1 MWYSDSED
9 NFWPEESVPWQKG
22 NTDSSSGRSPLSTG
36 NIRTAFPSRSVAR
49 KQPKKPV
56 ERAIR
61 DSSKVRSPTLNA
73 PTVPP
78 GGSESSS
85 TVKQGPVS
93 AVSRFERNLRA
104 APSSSTARRV
114 PPAEPR
120 NVEASSCCRMTSY
133 GPLWIAHRLP
143 PPPQISKDNA
153 KMQCYSLIGNAT
165 AGTPKKGSVVTADK
179 SQSIIQNQ
187 KPTISPLVREPSSED
202 ELWASFGESSGY
214 EVESMLV
221 DSDCETPGLSSTAT
235 SRATSLDSLVLTT
248 PPLTTPRK
256 RARESV
262 DSLGSTGDVEVR
274 TPFAKSQR
282 TSSFSSPRG
291 SSPSTATSLASDR
304 LQMLTEVI
312 SSTLGTSTTASTDNT
327 TPPSTSQPSFCKFKQ
342 TSSQPPEQ
350 PIIIAHDNRVQG
362 LMDKYNLSWGT
373 QYEIA
378 RGVCDGRWTWDE
390 ITSGM
395 IQALQGSNADA
406 VPKVSVVIKGI
417 QQISD
422 VKIWAEPDREQA
434 AITEN
439 EARGLGLMGDWDDVT
454 NWYGGR
460 LQQRARVTI
469 PTDAS
474 PDTPFR
480 LTLEKIEMKKS
491 HFFGRKLGSRHLL
504 QFKLLDKVEDATD
517 FMSQKFVLCGRIFVA
532 FGIKDGTVH
541 LIETNENY
549 GRKSSVA
556 QGDHYRMAF
565 MDFINWFNPMH
576 LNGSK
581 TLSKWVARFDL
592 GLSTSLPVVR
602 FAPEHI
608 AIIPDEH
615 PSNAPRPIPTE
626 QVLTDGCGYM
636 NKAALA
642 AIGKQIGAKDGVP
655 TAVQGRIFGSKGL
668 WTLHPTN
675 TLLSAPPRIWIRD
688 SQLEVNLVTDYTP
701 ALLSQLD
708 KAHFVFILVAPAHV
722 STPIQLNKDA
732 IINLAHNGVPKD
744 VIVKLMK
751 DSLEEELAPYVQAL
765 GLTGRLPESDDET
778 GESKVLS
785 SISTASSSSSTT
797 QLSSVSAVSVS
808 SIASSSSSTS
818 WERPETV
825 HDEIMALIQA
835 GFDPLQCRTLYESL
849 RQLITNVMRKF
860 ISEYH
865 INVQKS
871 ADAFLIPDPWNVL
884 KPGQIFFKSS
894 KLLKDSLEDDNP
906 NYILEDVLLYRN
918 PCRLPSDIQKVTAVK
933 EPLLEFYVDVIVLS
947 IQGDSSAANYDGDT
961 GICIFDEVLVQSFT
975 NSQLCTPPA
984 NFEEVNF
991 ESKDRIPTVKV
1002 FYQQTSSFTPHD
1014 IQVNLQQYL
1023 LAPVKQMQIG
1033 LYSKFH
1039 DVVTYA
1045 WGYDNPESIRTAFI

>member
-1 MWYSDSED
+1 M
-9 NFWPEESVPWQKG
+9 K
-22 NTDSSSGRSPLSTG
+22 
-36 NIRTAFPSRSVAR
+36 
-49 KQPKKPV
+49 
-56 ERAIR
+56 
-61 DSSKVRSPTLNA
+61 
-73 PTVPP
+73 
-78 GGSESSS
+78 
-85 TVKQGPVS
+85 
-93 AVSRFERNLRA
+93 
-104 APSSSTARRV
+104 
-114 PPAEPR
+114 
-120 NVEASSCCRMTSY
+120 
-133 GPLWIAHRLP
+133 H
-143 PPPQISKDNA
+143 
-153 KMQCYSLIGNAT
+153 
-165 AGTPKKGSVVTADK
+165 
-179 SQSIIQNQ
+179 
-187 KPTISPLVREPSSED
+187 
-202 ELWASFGESSGY
+202 
-214 EVESMLV
+214 
-221 DSDCETPGLSSTAT
+221 
-235 SRATSLDSLVLTT
+235 
-248 PPLTTPRK
+248 
-256 RARESV
+256 
-262 DSLGSTGDVEVR
+262 
-274 TPFAKSQR
+274 
-282 TSSFSSPRG
+282 
-291 SSPSTATSLASDR
+291 
-304 LQMLTEVI
+304 
-312 SSTLGTSTTASTDNT
+312 
-327 TPPSTSQPSFCKFKQ
+327 
-342 TSSQPPEQ
+342 
-350 PIIIAHDNRVQG
+350 
-362 LMDKYNLSWGT
+362 
-373 QYEIA
+373 
-378 RGVCDGRWTWDE
+378 
-390 ITSGM
+390 
-395 IQALQGSNADA
+395 
-406 VPKVSVVIKGI
+406 
-417 QQISD
+417 
-422 VKIWAEPDREQA
+422 
-434 AITEN
+434 
-439 EARGLGLMGDWDDVT
+439 GDWDDVT

-460 LQQRARVTI
+460 LQQCARVTI

-504 QFKLLDKVEDATD
+504 QFKLVDKVEDAMD

-549 GRKSSVA
+549 GRKSSIA

-615 PSNAPRPIPTE
+615 PPNAPRPIPTE

-655 TAVQGRIFGSKGL
+655 TAVQGRILGSKGL

-751 DSLEEELAPYVQAL
+751 DSLEEELAPYVQWEENNSMSL
-765 GLTGRLPESDDET
+765 LWNQVD
-778 GESKVLS
+778 KVGYV
-785 SISTASSSSSTT
+785 TMT
-797 QLSSVSAVSVS
+797 
-808 SIASSSSSTS
+808 
-818 WERPETV
+818 R
-825 HDEIMALIQA
+825 IQ
-835 GFDPLQCRTLYESL
+835 RTLYESL

-906 NYILEDVLLYRN
+906 NYILGDVLLYRN

-947 IQGDSSAANYDGDT
+947 IQEDSSAANYDRDT
-961 GICIFDEVLVQSFT
+961 GICIFDEVLVQNFT

-1014 IQVNLQQYL
+1014 IQVQSCTEFQK
-1023 LAPVKQMQIG
+1023 VWSCG
-1033 LYSKFH
+1033 
-1039 DVVTYA
+1039 
-1045 WGYDNPESIRTAFI
+1045 

>member
-1 MWYSDSED
+1 MWCSDSED
-9 NFWPEESVPWQKG
+9 DFWPEESVPWQKG

-36 NIRTAFPSRSVAR
+36 NVRTAFLPAASTSRSVAR
-49 KQPKKPV
+49 KQPKRPV
-56 ERAIR
+56 ERAIHN
-61 DSSKVRSPTLNA
+61 SSKVRSPISNA

-120 NVEASSCCRMTSY
+120 NVEASSDDELWASLDSTST
-133 GPLWIAHRLP
+133 A
-143 PPPQISKDNA
+143 STATDNWD
-153 KMQCYSLIGNAT
+153 T
-165 AGTPKKGSVVTADK
+165 EER
-179 SQSIIQNQ
+179 
-187 KPTISPLVREPSSED
+187 PTISPLVREPSSED

-304 LQMLTEVI
+304 LQTLTEVI

-532 FGIKDGTVH
+532 FGI
-541 LIETNENY
+541 
-549 GRKSSVA
+549 
-556 QGDHYRMAF
+556 
-565 MDFINWFNPMH
+565 
-576 LNGSK
+576 
-581 TLSKWVARFDL
+581 
-592 GLSTSLPVVR
+592 
-602 FAPEHI
+602 
-608 AIIPDEH
+608 
-615 PSNAPRPIPTE
+615 
-626 QVLTDGCGYM
+626 
-636 NKAALA
+636 
-642 AIGKQIGAKDGVP
+642 
-655 TAVQGRIFGSKGL
+655 
-668 WTLHPTN
+668 
-675 TLLSAPPRIWIRD
+675 
-688 SQLEVNLVTDYTP
+688 
-701 ALLSQLD
+701 
-708 KAHFVFILVAPAHV
+708 
-722 STPIQLNKDA
+722 
-732 IINLAHNGVPKD
+732 
-744 VIVKLMK
+744 
-751 DSLEEELAPYVQAL
+751 
-765 GLTGRLPESDDET
+765 
-778 GESKVLS
+778 
-785 SISTASSSSSTT
+785 
-797 QLSSVSAVSVS
+797 
-808 SIASSSSSTS
+808 
-818 WERPETV
+818 
-825 HDEIMALIQA
+825 
-835 GFDPLQCRTLYESL
+835 
-849 RQLITNVMRKF
+849 
-860 ISEYH
+860 
-865 INVQKS
+865 
-871 ADAFLIPDPWNVL
+871 
-884 KPGQIFFKSS
+884 
-894 KLLKDSLEDDNP
+894 
-906 NYILEDVLLYRN
+906 
-918 PCRLPSDIQKVTAVK
+918 
-933 EPLLEFYVDVIVLS
+933 
-947 IQGDSSAANYDGDT
+947 
-961 GICIFDEVLVQSFT
+961 
-975 NSQLCTPPA
+975 
-984 NFEEVNF
+984 
-991 ESKDRIPTVKV
+991 
-1002 FYQQTSSFTPHD
+1002 
-1014 IQVNLQQYL
+1014 
-1023 LAPVKQMQIG
+1023 
-1033 LYSKFH
+1033 
-1039 DVVTYA
+1039 
-1045 WGYDNPESIRTAFI
+1045 